1 MQQDA
6 LDAPPEIIVP
16 SEANSIADI
25 THTLNTEG
33 GIVVDADREVRV
45 KLYMGQVRQYLYSVS
60 HMIIFAAV

>member
-1 MQQDA
+1 VQQDA